1 VIARLEG
8 ILRTRDLQSVLLD
21 VGGVGYEIEVPLS
34 TLASLPEAGAPVV
47 LFTHL
52 VVREDAHILFGF
64 LRSRDRDLFR
74 RLIRVNGIGARLA
87 LNGIGARLALA
98 MLSTM
103 AADELAGHITG
114 GNVAALTRVPGI
126 GKRTAERVVLEL
138 GERLTELGF
147 GAATGGDAGAPGRG
161 VEREAAAALEALG
174 YRAADAER
182 MLAAVRGQAE
192 TTEAMVRLALRATL
206 RS

>member
-1 VIARLEG
+1 
-8 ILRTRDLQSVLLD
+8 

-52 VVREDAHILFGF
+52 VVREDAHVLFGF

-87 LNGIGARLALA
+87 LA

-103 AADELAGHITG
+103 AAEELAGHITG

-147 GAATGGDAGAPGRG
+147 GAAAGGDAGAPGRG
-161 VEREAAAALEALG
+161 IEREAAAALEALG
-174 YRAADAER
+174 YRVADAER
-182 MLAAVRGQAE
+182 MVAAVRGQAE
-192 TTEAMVRLALRATL
+192 TTEALVRLALRATL

>member
-1 VIARLEG
+1 MIARLEG

-34 TLASLPEAGAPVV
+34 TLASLPEAGAPVA

-74 RLIRVNGIGARLA
+74 RLIRV
-87 LNGIGARLALA
+87 NGIGARLALA

-192 TTEAMVRLALRATL
+192 TTEALVRLALRATL

>member
-1 VIARLEG
+1 MIARLEG
-8 ILRTRDLQSVLLD
+8 ILRARDLQSVLLD
-21 VGGVGYEIEVPLS
+21 VGGVGYEVEVPLS
-34 TLASLPEAGAPVV
+34 TLASLPETGARVV

-52 VVREDAHILFGF
+52 VVREDAHVLFGF
-64 LRSRDRDLFR
+64 LRARDRDLFR
-74 RLIRVNGIGARLA
+74 RLIRV
-87 LNGIGARLALA
+87 NGIGARLALA

-103 AADELAGHITG
+103 AADELAGHITAG
-114 GNVAALTRVPGI
+114 DVASLTRVPGI

-138 GERLTELGF
+138 GERLIELGF
-147 GAATGGDAGAPGRG
+147 GAGGEAGAPAAGRG
-161 VEREAAAALEALG
+161 VEREAAAALQALG

-192 TTEAMVRLALRATL
+192 TTEALVRLALRATL

>member
-1 VIARLEG
+1 MIARLEG
-8 ILRTRDLQSVLLD
+8 ILGARDLQSVLLD
-21 VGGVGYEIEVPLS
+21 VGGVGYELEVPLS
-34 TLASLPEAGAPVV
+34 TLASLPETGARVV

-52 VVREDAHILFGF
+52 VVREDAHVLFGF
-64 LRSRDRDLFR
+64 LRARDRDLFR
-74 RLIRVNGIGARLA
+74 RLIRV
-87 LNGIGARLALA
+87 NGIGARLALA

-103 AADELAGHITG
+103 AADELAGHITA
-114 GNVAALTRVPGI
+114 GNVASLTRVPGI

-147 GAATGGDAGAPGRG
+147 GAGGEAGAPGALRG
-161 VEREAAAALEALG
+161 VEREAAAALQALG

-192 TTEAMVRLALRATL
+192 TTENLVRLALRATL

>member
-8 ILRTRDLQSVLLD
+8 VLRARDLQSVLLD

-34 TLASLPEAGAPVV
+34 TLASLPEVGAPVV

-52 VVREDAHILFGF
+52 VVREDAHVLFGF

-74 RLIRVNGIGARLA
+74 RLIRV
-87 LNGIGARLALA
+87 NGIGARLALA

-138 GERLTELGF
+138 GERLPELGF
-147 GAATGGDAGAPGRG
+147 GAAAGGDAGAPGRG
-161 VEREAAAALEALG
+161 IEREAAAALEALG

-192 TTEAMVRLALRATL
+192 TTEALVRLALRATL

>member
-1 VIARLEG
+1 MIARLEG

-52 VVREDAHILFGF
+52 VVREDAHTLFGF

-74 RLIRVNGIGARLA
+74 RLIRV
-87 LNGIGARLALA
+87 NGIGARLALA

-147 GAATGGDAGAPGRG
+147 GAAAGGDAGTPARG
-161 VEREAAAALEALG
+161 IEREAAAALEALG

-192 TTEAMVRLALRATL
+192 TTEALVRLALRATL

>member
-1 VIARLEG
+1 MIARLEG
-8 ILRTRDLQSVLLD
+8 MLRARDLQSVLLD

-52 VVREDAHILFGF
+52 VVREDAHVLFGF

-74 RLIRVNGIGARLA
+74 RLIRV
-87 LNGIGARLALA
+87 NGIGARLALA

-138 GERLTELGF
+138 GERLPELGF
-147 GAATGGDAGAPGRG
+147 GAAGGGDAGALGRG
-161 VEREAAAALEALG
+161 IEREAAAALEALG

-182 MLAAVRGQAE
+182 MVAAVRGQAE
-192 TTEAMVRLALRATL
+192 TTEALVRLALRATL

>member
-1 VIARLEG
+1 MIARLEG
-8 ILRTRDLQSVLLD
+8 TLRARDLQNVLLD

-34 TLASLPEAGAPVV
+34 TLASLPEAGASVV

-52 VVREDAHILFGF
+52 VVREDAHVLFGF
-64 LRSRDRDLFR
+64 LHSRDRDLFR

-87 LNGIGARLALA
+87 LA

-103 AADELAGHITG
+103 AADDLAGHITS
-114 GNVAALTRVPGI
+114 GNIAALTRVPGI
-126 GKRTAERVVLEL
+126 GKRTAERIVLEL
-138 GERLTELGF
+138 SERLSELGF
-147 GAATGGDAGAPGRG
+147 GSTAAGTDADKRSRRDID
-161 VEREAAAALEALG
+161 REALAALEALG

-182 MLAAVRGQAE
+182 MLVAVRGQAD
-192 TTEAMVRLALRATL
+192 TTEALVRLALRATL

>member
-1 VIARLEG
+1 MIARLEG
-8 ILRTRDLQSVLLD
+8 VLRARDLQSVLLD
-21 VGGVGYEIEVPLS
+21 VGGVGYEVEVPLS
-34 TLASLPEAGAPVV
+34 TLASLPETGARVV

-52 VVREDAHILFGF
+52 VVREDAHVLFGF

-87 LNGIGARLALA
+87 LA

-103 AADELAGHITG
+103 AADDLAAHITAG
-114 GNVAALTRVPGI
+114 DVAVLTRVPGI
-126 GKRTAERVVLEL
+126 GRRTAERVVLEL

-147 GAATGGDAGAPGRG
+147 GTAGETGTPAAGPG
-161 VEREAAAALEALG
+161 VEREAAAALQALG

-192 TTEAMVRLALRATL
+192 TTEALVRLALRATL

>member
-1 VIARLEG
+1 MIARLEG

-34 TLASLPEAGAPVV
+34 TLASLPETGAPVV

-52 VVREDAHILFGF
+52 VVREDAHVLFGF

-74 RLIRVNGIGARLA
+74 RLIRV
-87 LNGIGARLALA
+87 NGIGARLALA

-147 GAATGGDAGAPGRG
+147 GAASGGDAGAPGRG
-161 VEREAAAALEALG
+161 IERETAAALEALG

-182 MLAAVRGQAE
+182 MVAAVRGQAE
-192 TTEAMVRLALRATL
+192 TTEALVRLALRATL

>member
-1 VIARLEG
+1 VIARLDG
-8 ILRTRDLQSVLLD
+8 ILRARDLQNVLLD

-34 TLASLPEAGAPVV
+34 TLASLPETGAPVV

-64 LRSRDRDLFR
+64 LRARDRDLFR
-74 RLIRVNGIGARLA
+74 RLIRV
-87 LNGIGARLALA
+87 NGIGARLALA

-114 GNVAALTRVPGI
+114 GDVAALTRVPGI

-138 GERLTELGF
+138 GERLVELGF
-147 GAATGGDAGAPGRG
+147 GTAGAADAGAPGRG
-161 VEREAAAALEALG
+161 IEREAVSALVVLG

-182 MLAAVRGQAE
+182 MLAAVRGQAD
-192 TTEAMVRLALRATL
+192 TTEALVRLALRATL

>member
-8 ILRTRDLQSVLLD
+8 ILRTRDLHSVLLD

-52 VVREDAHILFGF
+52 VVREDAHVLFGF

-74 RLIRVNGIGARLA
+74 RLIRV
-87 LNGIGARLALA
+87 NGIGARLALA

-147 GAATGGDAGAPGRG
+147 GAAVGGDAGAPGRG
-161 VEREAAAALEALG
+161 IEREAAAALEALG

-192 TTEAMVRLALRATL
+192 TTEALVRLALRATL

>member
-1 VIARLEG
+1 MIARLEG
-8 ILRTRDLQSVLLD
+8 VLRARDLQSVVLD
-21 VGGVGYEIEVPLS
+21 VGGIGYEVEVPLS
-34 TLASLPEAGAPVV
+34 TLASLPETGARVV

-52 VVREDAHILFGF
+52 VVREDAHVLFGF

-74 RLIRVNGIGARLA
+74 RLILV
-87 LNGIGARLALA
+87 NGIGARLALA

-103 AADELAGHITG
+103 AADDLAGHITAG
-114 GNVAALTRVPGI
+114 DVAALTRVPGI
-126 GKRTAERVVLEL
+126 GRRTAERVVLEL

-147 GAATGGDAGAPGRG
+147 GTAGDTGTPAAGPGI
-161 VEREAAAALEALG
+161 EHEAAAALQALG

-182 MLAAVRGQAE
+182 MLASVRGQAE
-192 TTEAMVRLALRATL
+192 TTEALVRLALRATL